1 MVYFVRFLLQ
11 LLLVS
16 LLPQYAVAAIPFR
29 VGVVGGGPHILIE
42 PGAKFPT
49 GYAPEFFQKFVFPE
63 IAKKFSLEI
72 QWDLSPPSRLLN
84 ELEKGRV
91 DMVFLLV
98 KNPARE
104 KVMVFSAE
112 PFLSEPG
119 GIIVGK
125 DFPAEDGVISP
136 EQLKER
142 TVGQMSG
149 TYVPEF
155 YSKYKIKSFQLS
167 GEDIGNR
174 LMNLVISKRIDA
186 VFVHLDSVAEY
197 ILKLNDLNHSL
208 KAVPLSKAV
217 PKFQVYIGFKKNIDP
232 ALKKQIDELIQK
244 NIKFYPRQKK

>member
-1 MVYFVRFLLQ
+1 MFYIGRFLFQVILIS
-11 LLLVS
+11 LVS
-16 LLPQYAVAAIPFR
+16 LSTLAAIPFR
-29 VGVVGGGPHILIE
+29 VGVIGGGPHVVVD

-49 GYAPEFFQKFVFPE
+49 GHAPEFFQKFVFPE

-72 QWDLSPPSRLLN
+72 QWDLSPASRVLY
-84 ELEKGRV
+84 EIEKGRI

-104 KVMVFSAE
+104 KVMVFSAA
-112 PFLSEPG
+112 PFLSEPA

-125 DFPAEDGVISP
+125 DFPAEGGAISP
-136 EQLKER
+136 AQLKDR
-142 TVGQMSG
+142 TVGQMGG

-155 YSKYKIKSFQLS
+155 FSQHKIKSYPLS

-186 VFVHLDSVAEY
+186 VFIHLNSVAEY
-197 ILKLNDLNHSL
+197 ILKLYDLNHSL
-208 KAVPLSKAV
+208 KALPLSNSV
-217 PKFQVYIGFKKNIDP
+217 PPVQVYVGFKKNIDP
-232 ALKKQIDELIQK
+232 ALKNQIDELIQK